1 MSAEI
6 PANGI
11 DPELDALND
20 PDLRQH
26 DSQIGGEDQPGNP
39 ADPHGLATDTLDG
52 DDESETWEPDYN
64 LSNATGLLITE
75 DDPDNETIEQR
86 LAQEEPDVGDIGAA
100 STGGDH
106 TAEADTFDH
115 NVTDAQVGPR

>member
-11 DPELDALND
+11 DPELDALDD

-26 DSQIGGEDQPGNP
+26 DSEITDEDQPGNP
-39 ADPHGLATDTLDG
+39 ADPRGLATDTLDG
-52 DDESETWEPDYN
+52 DDESETFEPDHH
-64 LSNATGLLITE
+64 LSNATGLLM
-75 DDPDNETIEQR
+75 DDTAVDPIEQR

-100 STGGDH
+100 STGPDH
-106 TAEADTFDH
+106 VAEADTFDA
-115 NVTDAQVGPR
+115 NVVDKQVGHG

>member
-6 PANGI
+6 PDNGI
-11 DPELDALND
+11 DPELDAVHD
-20 PDLRQH
+20 PDLRQA
-26 DSQIGGEDQPGNP
+26 DSQLGDDGQPGNP
-39 ADPHGLATDTLDG
+39 ADPRGLATDTLDG
-52 DDESETWEPDYN
+52 DDESETFEPDYN

-75 DDPDNETIEQR
+75 DDPDHETIEQR

-100 STGGDH
+100 STGRDH